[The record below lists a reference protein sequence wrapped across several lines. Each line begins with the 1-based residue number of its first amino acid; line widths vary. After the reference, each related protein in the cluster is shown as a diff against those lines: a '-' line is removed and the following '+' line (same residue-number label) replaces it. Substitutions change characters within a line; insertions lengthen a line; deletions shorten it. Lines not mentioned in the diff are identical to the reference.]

1 MSDDPPNPDC
11 VDHADDVFRERF
23 RVLMEDVA
31 DGFYETDLKGNF
43 RFFNN
48 ALCRIFGYTATEIQ
62 GRNYSEFMDAENAL
76 YAYTIF
82 NRLYESGD
90 IPAEITWKIIRK
102 DGQERILE
110 ISVSL
115 IVDRTGKK
123 TGFQGVAR
131 DVTQKIS
138 DQQELEAS
146 RRRSHELYQASSRAE
161 KKYRAFLEFL
171 PEPVFVFNLD
181 STVSY
186 LNPAFERVF
195 GWTLRELEGQ
205 RIPFVPDNEKNHTR
219 AGIKKLFAEK
229 VLHGFE
235 TRRFTKDGRILD
247 IVVDG
252 AIFYDAEDNPA
263 GQVITLRDVTARKR
277 AEQINQA
284 LFRIARALYQF
295 PQLDRMLEYITHQVQ
310 KLIRVA
316 GAMVILIDEQ
326 KQEFYIP
333 VAAYADF
340 ETGSRMKEIRFPID
354 KGVAGHVYRT
364 GEPLLVPDTAKSPH
378 FYDQVDKQAEF
389 RTKSMLDVP
398 LRIQERMIGV
408 LCAVNKT
415 EGLFDEADV
424 DLLSAVAN
432 LVALPIE
439 NARINE
445 ALQRAYENVRGL
457 NRAKEQVIHHLSHEL
472 KTPLSVLSASLGLLE
487 KRLPGANEKGVD
499 RIMIRA
505 RRNLHRLLDMQY
517 EIGDMLREQ
526 DYRAHGMLS
535 FLLDASRDMLVTMAE
550 EAPGMTRAP
559 EVIQEAI
566 DHEFGSAEI
575 LCADIALDQLVKDH
589 LDSLKP
595 CFKHRDIQLEICLAA
610 VTPVRIPVEVM
621 EKIVEGLVKNAIEN
635 TPDRGRV
642 TVMVYSGEK
651 GPVLEVRD
659 FGVGVTTEK
668 QQLIFNH
675 YFATGDTMTYASRAP
690 YDFNAGG
697 KGFDLLRITIFSER
711 YGFNT
716 KMISR
721 RCRYI
726 PLDSD
731 ICPGNI
737 DRCEHC
743 SCNADCEDSGGT
755 TMQIRFQPLNQDNP
769 TCDEAD
775 AKQSHARSSIENEII
790 IDREP

>member
-1 MSDDPPNPDC
+1 MTDVPPNSDPPGI
-11 VDHADDVFRERF
+11 ADDIFRDRF
-23 RVLMEDVA
+23 RVFLEDVA

-48 ALCRIFGYTATEIQ
+48 ALCRIFGYTAAEIQ
-62 GRNYSEFMDAENAL
+62 GRNFSEFMDAENAL
-76 YAYTIF
+76 YAFTLF
-82 NRLYESGD
+82 NRLYEAGE
-90 IPAEITWKIIRK
+90 IPSEIIWKIIRK

-115 IVDRTGKK
+115 IVDRSGKK

-131 DVTQKIS
+131 DVTQKIA

-146 RRRSHELYQASSRAE
+146 QRRAQELFQSSFRAE
-161 KKYRAFLEFL
+161 QRYRAFLEFL
-171 PEPVFVFNLD
+171 PDPVFVFNMD

-186 LNPAFERVF
+186 LNPAFEKVF
-195 GWTLRELEGQ
+195 GWTLTELEGK
-205 RIPFVPDNEKNHTR
+205 RIPFVPDSEKDRTR
-219 AGIKKLFAEK
+219 AGIKKLFREK

-235 TRRFTKDGRILD
+235 TRRFTKDGRVLD

-284 LFRIARALYQF
+284 LFRIAQALYRF
-295 PQLDRMLEYITHQVQ
+295 PGLDRMLEYITRQVQ
-310 KLIRVA
+310 ELIRVA

-326 KQEFYIP
+326 EQEFYIP
-333 VAAYADF
+333 VAAYEDGK
-340 ETGSRMKEIRFPID
+340 TGSKMKEIRFPMD

-364 GEPLLVPDTAKSPH
+364 GEPLIVSDTAKSLY
-378 FYDQVDKQAEF
+378 FYDQVDKQAQF
-389 RTKSMLDVP
+389 HTKNMLDVP

-415 EGLFDEADV
+415 EGAFDSGDV
-424 DLLSAVAN
+424 DLLGAVAN

-487 KRLPGANEKGVD
+487 KRLPGGPDKALEK
-499 RIMIRA
+499 IMARA
-505 RRNLHRLLDMQY
+505 RRNLQRLLDMQY

-535 FLLDASRDMLVTMAE
+535 FLLEACRDMLVTLAE
-550 EAPGMTRAP
+550 AQPGSTRVP
-559 EVIQEAI
+559 EVIQQAI
-566 DHEFGSAEI
+566 DREFGRAEI
-575 LCADIALDQLVKDH
+575 PCTDIALDQLVKIH
-589 LDSLKP
+589 LELLKP
-595 CFKHRDIQLEICLAA
+595 RFAHRYIQMEIRLE
-610 VTPVRIPVEVM
+610 PVAPVLVPAEVM

-635 TPDRGRV
+635 TPDQGRV
-642 TVMVYSGEK
+642 TVVVRTGEK
-651 GPVLEVRD
+651 GPVFEVQD
-659 FGVGVTTEK
+659 TGVGVTAEK
-668 QQLIFNH
+668 QQMIFNH
-675 YFATGDTMTYASRAP
+675 YFATGDAMNYASKAP

-697 KGFDLLRITIFSER
+697 RGFDLLRISIFSER
-711 YGFNT
+711 YRFDT

-726 PLDSD
+726 PSD
-731 ICPGNI
+731 RDLCPGAIN
-737 DRCEHC
+737 RCNHC
-743 SCNADCEDSGGT
+743 SNPADCDASGGT
-755 TMQIRFQPLNQDNP
+755 TMQIRFLPSNQVNLACRLGDGKKIN
-769 TCDEAD
+769 
-775 AKQSHARSSIENEII
+775 N
-790 IDREP
+790 

>member
-1 MSDDPPNPDC
+1 MADVPPNSDPPGN
-11 VDHADDVFRERF
+11 ADDIFRDRF
-23 RVLMEDVA
+23 RVFLEDVA

-48 ALCRIFGYTATEIQ
+48 ALCRIFGYTAAEIQ
-62 GRNYSEFMDAENAL
+62 GRNFSEFMDAENAL
-76 YAYTIF
+76 YAFTLF
-82 NRLYESGD
+82 NRLYEAGE
-90 IPAEITWKIIRK
+90 IPSEIIWKIIRK

-115 IVDRTGKK
+115 IVDRSGKK

-131 DVTQKIS
+131 DVTQKIA

-146 RRRSHELYQASSRAE
+146 QRRSQELFQSSYRAE
-161 KKYRAFLEFL
+161 QRYRAFLEFL
-171 PEPVFVFNLD
+171 PDPVFVFNMD

-186 LNPAFERVF
+186 LNPAFEKVF
-195 GWTLRELEGQ
+195 GWTLSELEGK
-205 RIPFVPDNEKNHTR
+205 RIPFVPDSEKDRTR
-219 AGIKKLFAEK
+219 AGIKKLFREK

-235 TRRFTKDGRILD
+235 TRRFTKDGRVLD

-284 LFRIARALYQF
+284 LFRIAQALYRF
-295 PQLDRMLEYITHQVQ
+295 PGLDRMLEYITRQVQ
-310 KLIRVA
+310 ELIRVA

-326 KQEFYIP
+326 EQEFYIP
-333 VAAYADF
+333 VAAYEDGK
-340 ETGSRMKEIRFPID
+340 TGSKMKEIRFPMD

-364 GEPLLVPDTAKSPH
+364 GEPLIVSDTAKSPY
-378 FYDQVDKQAEF
+378 FYDQVDKQAQF
-389 RTKSMLDVP
+389 HTKNMLDVP

-415 EGLFDEADV
+415 EGSFDSGDV
-424 DLLSAVAN
+424 DLLGAVAN

-487 KRLPGANEKGVD
+487 KRFPGGPDKALEK
-499 RIMIRA
+499 IMARA
-505 RRNLHRLLDMQY
+505 RRNLQRLLDMQY

-535 FLLDASRDMLVTMAE
+535 FLLEACRDMLVTLAE
-550 EAPGMTRAP
+550 AQPGSTRAP
-559 EVIQEAI
+559 EVIQQAI
-566 DHEFGSAEI
+566 DREFGRAEI
-575 LCADIALDQLVKDH
+575 PCTDIALDQLVKKH
-589 LDSLKP
+589 LEFLKP
-595 CFKHRDIQLEICLAA
+595 RFAHRHIQMEVRLE
-610 VTPVRIPVEVM
+610 PVAPVLVPAEVM

-635 TPDRGRV
+635 TPDQGCV
-642 TVMVYSGEK
+642 TVVVRTGEK
-651 GPVLEVRD
+651 GPVFEVRD
-659 FGVGVTTEK
+659 TGVGVTAEK
-668 QQLIFNH
+668 QQMIFNH
-675 YFATGDTMTYASRAP
+675 YFATGDAMNYASKAP

-697 KGFDLLRITIFSER
+697 KGFDLLRISIFSER
-711 YGFNT
+711 YRFDT
-716 KMISR
+716 KMISQ

-726 PLDSD
+726 PSD
-731 ICPGNI
+731 RDLCPGAI
-737 DRCEHC
+737 DRCGHC
-743 SCNADCEDSGGT
+743 SDQADCEASGGT
-755 TMQIRFQPLNQDNP
+755 TMQIQFLPSNQVDLACRLGDDPKN
-769 TCDEAD
+769 
-775 AKQSHARSSIENEII
+775 K
-790 IDREP
+790 